1 MLAPPTGERKANY
14 REIVTPARE
23 VRIHAADANALNPKT
38 NHVARTLH
46 SSTRLACCTL
56 YRTRAAIRTRARHP
70 AKIWRSN
77 FSRTKS
83 RNSIRARAM
92 ILAIDRPPKFTRA

>member
-1 MLAPPTGERKANY
+1 MLAPPTCERKVNY

-23 VRIHAADANALNPKT
+23 ARIHAADANALNPKT

-56 YRTRAAIRTRARHP
+56 YRTRAAIRTRAQHP
-70 AKIWRSN
+70 AKFGAPISAARNREIRSG
-77 FSRTKS
+77 
-83 RNSIRARAM
+83 RAQ
-92 ILAIDRPPKFTRA
+92 